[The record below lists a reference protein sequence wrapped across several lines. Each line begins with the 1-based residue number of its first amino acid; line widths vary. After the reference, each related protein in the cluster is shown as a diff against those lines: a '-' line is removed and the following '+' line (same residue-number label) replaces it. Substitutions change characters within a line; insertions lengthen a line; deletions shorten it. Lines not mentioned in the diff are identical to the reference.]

1 MKELRSMRT
10 PDEFNDWYLEIVE
23 KAGLADKRYPIKG
36 MNVWTGYGWKA
47 MRLIDNFIRAEFD
60 ETGHDEVCFP
70 LLIPQNEFQ
79 KEADHIKGFG
89 AEVYWVTHA
98 GENKLDIPLLLR
110 PTSETAMYPIFS
122 LWVRSHAD
130 LPLKTYQIVN
140 VFRYETKQTR
150 AFIRMR
156 EIHFFE
162 AHTCHRNFEDAE
174 AQIQEDLDIMKRL
187 AERLCLPYVL
197 CKRPEWDKFA
207 GAFYTIGIDSLMPT
221 GRTLQMGSIHQYKE
235 NFSKPYN
242 ITYED
247 ENGQHLN
254 VHQTTYGMSERILGA
269 LISIHNDD
277 KGIILPPDI
286 APIQIV
292 IVPILSKNEPDKV
305 LAYCSDIC
313 ETLKKAGYRVHYDKR
328 DLRPGNKFYDWELK
342 GVPLRIEIGARD
354 IQNNVITLARRDTG
368 DKAQIKSDELMDGIS
383 KNLLAVQSNLFA
395 RANDM
400 LNSSIHHVNDLSEA
414 KPGINV
420 MGWCGDEEC
429 GHRIEEATEMAVLGE
444 PVGVQASETKC
455 IVCGKLTEK
464 MIYSART
471 Y

>member
-1 MKELRSMRT
+1 MRS
-10 PDEFNDWYLEIVE
+10 PEEFNDWYLDIVE

-47 MRLIDNFIRAEFD
+47 MRLIDTYFREEFD
-60 ETGHDEVCFP
+60 NTGHDEVCFP
-70 LLIPQNEFQ
+70 LLIPQTEFQ

-162 AHTCHRNFEDAE
+162 AHTCHRDFEDAE
-174 AQIQEDLDIMKRL
+174 AQIMEDLEIMKRL
-187 AERLCLPYVL
+187 AKRLCLPYVL
-197 CKRPEWDKFA
+197 CKRPDWDKFA

-247 ENGQHLN
+247 EKGQHVH

-269 LISIHNDD
+269 LISIHNDE

-286 APIQIV
+286 APIQVV
-292 IVPILSKNEPDKV
+292 IVPILSKTEPEFV
-305 LAYCSDIC
+305 MARCSEIT
-313 ETLKKAGYRVHYDKR
+313 EKLKTAGYRVHFDKR
-328 DLRPGNKFYDWELK
+328 DLRPGNKFFDWELK
-342 GVPLRIEIGARD
+342 GVPLRIELGARD
-354 IQNNVITLARRDTG
+354 IQSGVITLARRDTG
-368 DKAQIKSDELMDGIS
+368 ERVQVKNEDIFKGIS
-383 KNLLAVQSNLFA
+383 ENIAAIQTNLYSKASEALH
-395 RANDM
+395 
-400 LNSSIHHVNDLSEA
+400 SSIHTIASLSEI

-420 MGWCGDEEC
+420 MGWCGDEAC

-444 PVGVQASETKC
+444 PIGLEPVKNSC
-455 IVCGKLTEK
+455 IVCSKPTDRT
-464 MIYSART
+464 IYAAKT

>member
-1 MKELRSMRT
+1 MRT
-10 PDEFNDWYLEIVE
+10 PEEFSDWYNDIVE

-47 MRLIDNFIRAEFD
+47 MRLIDTFFREEFD
-60 ETGHDEVCFP
+60 GTGHDEVCFP

-162 AHTCHRNFEDAE
+162 AHTCHRDFEDAE
-174 AQIQEDLDIMKRL
+174 RQIQEDLGIMKRL
-187 AERLCLPYVL
+187 ASRLCLPYVL
-197 CKRPEWDKFA
+197 CKRPDWDKFA
-207 GAFYTIGIDSLMPT
+207 GAFYTIGIDSIMPT
-221 GRTLQMGSIHQYKE
+221 GRTLQMGSIHQYRE

-247 ENGQHLN
+247 DDGQHKH

-269 LISIHNDD
+269 LISIHNDE

-286 APIQIV
+286 APIQVV
-292 IVPILSKNEPDKV
+292 IIPILSKTEPEKV
-305 LAYCSDIC
+305 LAYCSD
-313 ETLKKAGYRVHYDKR
+313 LYQKVKDAKFRVHYDQR
-328 DLRPGNKFYDWELK
+328 DLRPGNKFYDWEMK
-342 GVPLRIEIGARD
+342 GVPLRIEVGARD
-354 IQNNVITLARRDTG
+354 MQNGVITLARRDTG
-368 DKAQIKSDELMDGIS
+368 ERIQINAPDMMQGIIDNMKAIQE
-383 KNLLAVQSNLFA
+383 NLYA
-395 RANDM
+395 RAKEF
-400 LNSSIHHVNDLSEA
+400 LGSSIHDINDLSNVQQ
-414 KPGINV
+414 GLNV
-420 MGWCGDEEC
+420 MGWCGQEEC
-429 GHRIEEATEMAVLGE
+429 GHAIENATEMAVLGE
-444 PVGVQASETKC
+444 PVNQVPVERTC
-455 IVCGKLTEK
+455 IVCGKPTDRT
-464 MIYSART
+464 IYVART

>member
-1 MKELRSMRT
+1 MRT
-10 PDEFNDWYLEIVE
+10 PDEFNEWYQDIVE

-47 MRLIDNFIRAEFD
+47 MRLIDNYFREEFD
-60 ETGHDEVCFP
+60 GTGHDEVCFP

-110 PTSETAMYPIFS
+110 PTSETAMYPIFH

-162 AHTCHRNFEDAE
+162 AHTCHEDFEDAE
-174 AQIQEDLDIMKRL
+174 AQIKENLDIMARL
-187 AERLCLPYVL
+187 ARRLCLPYVV
-197 CKRPEWDKFA
+197 CKRPDWDKFA

-221 GRTLQMGSIHQYKE
+221 GRTLQMGSIHQYKD
-235 NFSKPYN
+235 NFSKPYD

-247 ENGQHLN
+247 ENGAHIH

-269 LISIHNDD
+269 LISIHNDER
-277 KGIILPPDI
+277 GIILPPDI

-292 IVPILSKNEPDKV
+292 IVPIISKTEPEAVMARCGELVDV
-305 LAYCSDIC
+305 
-313 ETLKKAGYRVHYDKR
+313 LKKSGYRVHLDLR
-328 DLRPGNKFYDWELK
+328 DLRPGNKFYDWELR
-342 GVPLRIEIGARD
+342 GVPLRIELGARD
-354 IQNNVITLARRDTG
+354 MKANIITLARRDTG
-368 DKAQIKSDELMDGIS
+368 ERVQIGNDAMLEGIS
-383 KNLLAVQSNLFA
+383 ENMKAIQANIFA
-395 RANDM
+395 KAELIMRN
-400 LNSSIHHVNDLSEA
+400 SIHNVDDL
-414 KPGINV
+414 KKVQPGINV
-420 MGWCGDEEC
+420 MGWCGGEDC
-429 GHRIEEATEMAVLGE
+429 GHSIEQATEMSVLGE
-444 PVGVQASETKC
+444 PVGVTHSATKC
-455 IVCGKLTEK
+455 IVCGTSTEK
-464 MIYSART
+464 SIYVART